1 MGYYIVTATLVIYRY
16 PRLFICVMM
25 VIVMKND
32 GGVFDY
38 IFLMT
43 QFMWGYTRL
52 WVY

>member
-1 MGYYIVTATLVIYRY
+1 MLVIYRY
-16 PRLFICVMM
+16 QCSYMMM

-32 GGVFDY
+32 GEMFDY
-38 IFLMT
+38 IFLMI

>member
-1 MGYYIVTATLVIYRY
+1 MLVIYQY
-16 PRLFICVMM
+16 LRLFRYVVM

-32 GGVFDY
+32 GWLFDY
-38 IFLMT
+38 IFLMI

>member
-1 MGYYIVTATLVIYRY
+1 MLVIY
-16 PRLFICVMM
+16 PCPCLFIYAMM
-25 VIVMKND
+25 AIVMKND

-38 IFLMT
+38 IFLMI

>member
-1 MGYYIVTATLVIYRY
+1 MGYYIVTAVRVIYRY
-16 PRLFICVMM
+16 LCLFIYVMM

-38 IFLMT
+38 IFLMI